1 MTGVLIGSALM
12 EAGRGGIARLAR
24 ISALAL
30 QNRGIDVAAVTYL
43 DEAPPDIPGIR
54 ARTARGNKLAFTAL
68 CHREALRADAMLFDF
83 AGVARGRPRLPGF
96 RRPYAVFMCGIEA
109 WEALRPSA
117 EAAYREAD
125 LVLAI
130 SQYTLDR
137 YERLHGT
144 LPNARICWLATE
156 RGDAPPPRGPAA
168 GRPPRA
174 LILGRI
180 DKSLQYKGH
189 YELIDAWPRVLAR
202 VPDARLVVA
211 GGGNDLENVRAA
223 AAASPAAGQ
232 IDVLGFVPEAEM
244 EELWT
249 GVDVF
254 TMPCRGGGFGFVY
267 VEAMRHSLPVVAS
280 IEDAA
285 PEINIEGVTGF
296 NVAIAD
302 VEALADRLARLLEN
316 QPLAQAM
323 GAAGFDRW
331 RTHFR
336 PVHFEDRLVGLLTD
350 GGLLG
355 PADRVRRP
363 A

>member
-1 MTGVLIGSALM
+1 MTRVMIGSAVM

-30 QNRGIDVAAVTYL
+30 QNRGVDVTAVSYL
-43 DEAPPDIPGIR
+43 DAVPPDVPGVR
-54 ARTARGNKLAFTAL
+54 TLTARGSKLAFTAL
-68 CHREALRADAMLFDF
+68 CHREALRSDAMVFDF

-125 LVLAI
+125 VVIAI

-137 YERLHGT
+137 YQALHGR
-144 LPNARICWLATE
+144 LPNARVCWLATE
-156 RGDAPPPRGPAA
+156 LGEAPPPPPPAT
-168 GRPPRA
+168 GRPPKA

-189 YELIDAWPRVLAR
+189 YELIAVWPHVLAR
-202 VPDARLVVA
+202 VPDARLVIA

-223 AAASPAAGQ
+223 ATASPAAGN
-232 IDVLGFVPEAEM
+232 IDVLGFVPEAAVED
-244 EELWT
+244 LWR

-267 VEAMRHSLPVVAS
+267 VEAMRHGLPVVAS
-280 IEDAA
+280 VEDAA

-302 VEALADRLARLLEN
+302 GDALADRLARLLEN
-316 QPLAQAM
+316 RTLAQTM
-323 GAAGFDRW
+323 GAAGFARW
-331 RTHFR
+331 QTCFR
-336 PVHFEDRLVGLLTD
+336 PVHFEERLLEILSEHGLVPKA
-350 GGLLG
+350 GS
-355 PADRVRRP
+355 A
-363 A
+363 